1 MNVLLFNSAA
11 DRDEGFPTGRE
22 EEEEGQVASVI
33 IVV

>member
-11 DRDEGFPTGRE
+11 DRDEGFPTVV